1 MLGTTNSFGNGF
13 TASVVDD
20 EPIGGGD
27 STGNE
32 NIGGGDDATG
42 GENTS
47 GKIISL
53 PILSQTQFEKGS
65 VSSSFGS
72 RHLVGSSHYNT
83 TADGVPYN
91 FYNLWMRYALSI
103 PQACSEINFSASYSK
118 PMNSAA
124 IVADSP
130 YRYSIGT
137 ESSPSST
144 FKTFY
149 WDTSSKTMSGTVT
162 GSFQAGA
169 TVYLWLHYSYA
180 GNNNCYVEGVS
191 LKSVTGVTS

>member
-1 MLGTTNSFGNGF
+1 MTGSTNSFVGGL
-13 TASVVDD
+13 APAVKV
-20 EPIGGGD
+20 EPDTGGGATD
-27 STGNE
+27 NE
-32 NIGGGDDATG
+32 TPDDGGT
-42 GENTS
+42 TS
-47 GKIISL
+47 GEIISL
-53 PILSQTQFEKGS
+53 PVLNQTQYENGS

-91 FYNLWMRYALSI
+91 FYNLWMCYALSI
-103 PQACSEINFSASYSK
+103 PQTCSEINFSASYNT

-130 YRYSIGT
+130 YRYSVGSA
-137 ESSPSST
+137 SSPGSSY
-144 FKTFY
+144 KTFY
-149 WDTSSKTMSGTVT
+149 WNTSQKTMSGSVT
-162 GSFQAGA
+162 GEFQAGT